1 MPDPITFTTE
11 AERMKAREQYVA
23 IRRVIG
29 GACAVNIGE
38 TFDAYFPPIAP
49 PKMVPF
55 EAWATVASQ
64 DGEVCVTGEREPGNW
79 MGAYAIYK
87 HRPEIASEV
96 AHLRRIARVRVVEVD
111 DE

>member
-1 MPDPITFTTE
+1 MPKPITFTTE
-11 AERMKAREQYVA
+11 AERLKAREQYVA

-55 EAWATVASQ
+55 EAWVVVDKKSGKYDAGFFVN
-64 DGEVCVTGEREPGNW
+64 REP
-79 MGAYAIYK
+79 A
-87 HRPEIASEV
+87 V
-96 AHLRRIARVRVVEVD
+96 ADYLRAARVRVVEVD
-111 DE
+111 NE